1 MKNKIFVKY
10 YEEKLGTLKQA
21 SYFFRYS
28 KSSICQ
34 WLSGKTLPG
43 PRAIR
48 LIAKKTQ
55 NSVPPET
62 WYRK

>member
-1 MKNKIFVKY
+1 MKNKIFVNY
-10 YEEKLGTLKQA
+10 YKEKLGSLKMA
-21 SYFFRYS
+21 SHFFRYS

-48 LIAKKTQ
+48 LIAKKTS
-55 NSVPPET
+55 NAVAPES
-62 WYRK
+62 WYK